1 MRMLLWALG
10 KCLIFVALFFVG
22 ELPFIP
28 LHFLIFYL
36 FTDLFGFPQELLL
49 TEWHLKFNKSAPWT
63 AAGAALLAAWIMTRF
78 IDKRPF
84 GSLGLKFHP
93 HWWREFL
100 LGLLIGSSLVMLL
113 MVFLLASGTL
123 VRTPVGTLEL
133 LKGKVLV
140 ALTLALPFN
149 LGVAIYQEIL
159 ARGYGFQ
166 TLIGG
171 VGIVPALLITSFW
184 FALGHPPYPGAAIS
198 AGLGGLLMGI
208 AYLRSRSLW
217 VPIGIHF
224 AFNYGHYLLRL
235 SYEANWASNGILAL
249 GVGMFAFLVSKFLN
263 PHPQME
269 ALWQQYV
276 PIAQPWAHLKAWW
289 AKRRSQKP

>member
-1 MRMLLWALG
+1 MKTLLWALG
-10 KCLIFVALFFVG
+10 KCLIFLALFFVS

-28 LHFLIFYL
+28 LHFLIFYIL
-36 FTDLFGFPQELLL
+36 TNLFGFPQELLL
-49 TEWHLKFNKSAPWT
+49 EEWRLKFNKGAPWT
-63 AAGAALLAAWIMTRF
+63 AAGASILAAWIMTRF
-78 IDKRPF
+78 LDKRPF

-100 LGLLIGSSLVMLL
+100 VGSLIGSSLVVLL
-113 MVFLLASGTL
+113 MVFLSASGTL
-123 VRTPVGTLEL
+123 VRAPAGVLEL

-159 ARGYGFQ
+159 TRGYGFQ

-171 VGIVPALLITSFW
+171 VGIVPALLITSFL

-208 AYLRSRSLW
+208 AYLRTRSLW
-217 VPIGIHF
+217 ASLGTHF
-224 AFNYGHYLLRL
+224 AFNYGHYLLQL
-235 SYEANWASNGILAL
+235 SYEANWAANGILAL
-249 GVGMFAFLVSKFLN
+249 GVGIFAFLISKFLN

-269 ALWQQYV
+269 ALWQQYIH
-276 PIAQPWAHLKAWW
+276 PAQPWARLREWLANRPKA
-289 AKRRSQKP
+289 